1 MLHPA
6 LSISPSALFWPEAAR
21 QLLRRCEDLRLIEAG
36 TRDFSALRVM
46 VPAFSHA
53 QYLQQALSSVLAEPD
68 SSDSRVGSSHAG
80 PAAPV
85 AFIAPL
91 IGTLGGWLAL
101 QPPRADG
108 IAAAHES
115 ERLMR
120 LYAELRQHGWLKKMF
135 GARRN
140 ADLLP
145 LAQTLLSLSDEL
157 TEALLPAMQRA
168 QEGVDDDG
176 AGAEA
181 RWDAALAQLPPSARA
196 LLSDEAQLVWSIWRG
211 QLDASDAFALRFEQ
225 MRRLA
230 AEATAPLI
238 WFAPAETTPAEAE
251 FLRLY
256 AERCPVL
263 PVTLDWRHAPP
274 LYAAAWPELAQAEA
288 EAGDAAPPAS
298 WEAIDRD
305 AIAAPPG
312 LSICR
317 ADSLEDVA
325 TQGAQTIVDWL
336 QAGRRR
342 IAIVA
347 QDRMVAR
354 RIRALLERAEITIA
368 DETGWKLSTT
378 RAASVL
384 AACFDAVT
392 ARGDTKA
399 LLDLLKSPYV
409 FADAPD
415 KADHLMTIELAWRRA
430 NVLGGWN
437 AVIDTLQRWPES
449 RDLVQRMVR
458 QVQQLHGRKTLPEW
472 SAATL
477 EMLAALGVQQ
487 ALGDDAAGQL
497 LLQVLQDIEHGS
509 AALSAPFT
517 FPEWRAFI
525 GLQMDAATFMPKAQD
540 RRVVMLPLNG
550 SRLRRFDAVL
560 VIGADAEHL
569 PSQAQE
575 TLFFSN
581 AVRHELGLATRAT
594 RQRQQLRD
602 LAELLFS
609 HGQVVLCWQTHQDG
623 EPNPLSPW
631 IERLQLTLA
640 LAGRDPLPWH
650 RATVP
655 LRTLQ
660 PIAATMPAPS
670 AGALLPAKLSASGYN
685 SFVACP
691 YQFFAGRMLGL
702 NAIDEFSDMP
712 EKRDYGDWLHQILNT
727 YHQALRDADAPIA
740 MDRRAAML
748 GEISAQVFG
757 KALNIHPAALGYY
770 TRWQKAMGPYL
781 EWANAHEAA
790 GWRFVFGE
798 QACEKPLAWSDGE
811 ITLHGRIDRID
822 EHEDGARLVLD
833 YKTGNRDSLRRKL
846 REGEDH
852 QLAFYGLLSEL
863 PVDNA
868 QYVTLEADK
877 TGAVEAPKD
886 VPDYATLQ
894 RTLQLQLKTQM
905 KSVAHGAPLPANG
918 VESVCQYCDVRGLC
932 RKGAWL

>member
-6 LSISPSALFWPEAAR
+6 LSISPSASFWPEAAR
-21 QLLRRCEDLRLIEAG
+21 RLLRRCEQLRLIEPGA
-36 TRDFSALRVM
+36 RDFSALRIM

-53 QYLQQALSSVLAEPD
+53 QYLQQALAAVLTEEAGGA
-68 SSDSRVGSSHAG
+68 SDE
-80 PAAPV
+80 APV
-85 AFIAPL
+85 AFIAPQ
-91 IGTLGGWLAL
+91 IGTPGGWLAL
-101 QPPRADG
+101 QTPDDG

-145 LAQTLLSLSDEL
+145 LAQTLLALSDEL
-157 TEALLPAMQRA
+157 TAALLPAMRRA
-168 QEGVDDDG
+168 QDEDHN
-176 AGAEA
+176 AEA
-181 RWDAALAQLPPSARA
+181 RWEAALAQLPPSARA

-211 QLDASDAFALRFEQ
+211 QLDASDAFALRFGQ
-225 MRRLA
+225 MQKLA
-230 AEATAPLI
+230 AEASAPLI
-238 WFAPAETTPAEAE
+238 WFAPAQTTPAEAD
-251 FLRLY
+251 FLRTY

-263 PVTLDWRHAPP
+263 PVTLDWRHVPP
-274 LYAAAWPELAQAEA
+274 IYAAAWPELTRDASEDPMPPLAEV
-288 EAGDAAPPAS
+288 GDKA
-298 WEAIDRD
+298 

-317 ADSLEDVA
+317 AADLEDVA
-325 TQGAQTIVDWL
+325 TQGAQTVIDWL
-336 QAGRRR
+336 RAGHRR

-354 RIRALLERAEITIA
+354 RMRALLERAEITIA

-378 RAASVL
+378 RAASAL
-384 AACFDAVT
+384 AACFDAVG

-409 FADAPD
+409 FADVPG

-437 AVIDTLQRWPES
+437 GVIDTLQRWPES
-449 RDLVQRMVR
+449 RDLVQRAAR
-458 QVQQLHGRKTLPEW
+458 QLQQLQGRRSLPEW
-472 SAATL
+472 SALTL
-477 EMLAALGVQQ
+477 EMLDGLGVRQ
-487 ALGDDAAGQL
+487 ALGADEAGLL
-497 LLQVLQDIEHGS
+497 LLQVLEEIEHGS
-509 AALSAPFT
+509 AALDAPFT
-517 FPEWRAFI
+517 FAEWRAFI

-550 SRLRRFDAVL
+550 VRLRRFDAVL

-581 AVRHELGLATRAT
+581 AVRRELGLATRAS
-594 RQRQQLRD
+594 RQHQQLRD

-609 HGQVVLCWQTHQDG
+609 HRQVVLCWQTMQDG

-640 LAGRDPLPWH
+640 LAGKDPLPLH
-650 RATVP
+650 RADVP
-655 LRTLQ
+655 LRHLH
-660 PIAATMPAPS
+660 PVLAVMPSPS
-670 AGALLPAKLSASGYN
+670 AGVLLPSKLSASGYN

-727 YHQALRDADAPIA
+727 YHQTLRDAEPAIPVE
-740 MDRRAAML
+740 RRADLLA
-748 GEISAQVFG
+748 EISARVFE
-757 KALNIHPAALGYY
+757 KALNEHPAALGYY
-770 TRWQKAMGPYL
+770 TRWQKAMAPYL
-781 EWANAHEAA
+781 EWANEHEAA
-790 GWRFVFGE
+790 GWRFAFGE
-798 QACEKPLAWSDGE
+798 QAFEKPLTWNDGAM
-811 ITLHGRIDRID
+811 TLHGRIDRID

-833 YKTGNRDSLRRKL
+833 YKTGNWATLRKKL
-846 REGEDH
+846 SEGEDH

-863 PVDNA
+863 PVDDA

-877 TGAVEAPKD
+877 AGAVKPPRD

-894 RTLQLQLKTQM
+894 RTLQHQIKSQM
-905 KSVAHGAPLPANG
+905 KAVAHDAPLPANG

>member
-1 MLHPA
+1 MLYPA
-6 LSISPSALFWPEAAR
+6 LSISPSASFWPEAVR
-21 QLLRRCEDLRLIEAG
+21 LLIRRCEALRLIAPG
-36 TRDFSALRVM
+36 TRDFSALRIM

-53 QYLQQALSSVLAEPD
+53 QYLQQALNEVLAQEMQDLSQP
-68 SSDSRVGSSHAG
+68 G
-80 PAAPV
+80 PV

-101 QPPRADG
+101 QPPSADG
-108 IAAAHES
+108 AVATHES

-145 LAQTLLSLSDEL
+145 LAQTLLALSDEL
-157 TEALLPAMQRA
+157 TEALLPAMA
-168 QEGVDDDG
+168 QAPDD
-176 AGAEA
+176 AEA
-181 RWDAALAQLPPSARA
+181 RWAAALAQLPPSARA

-211 QLDASDAFALRFEQ
+211 QLDASDAFALRFARMQ
-225 MRRLA
+225 QLA
-230 AEATAPLI
+230 ADATAPLI
-238 WFAPAETTPAEAE
+238 WFAPAETTPAEAD
-251 FLRLY
+251 FLRAY
-256 AERCPVL
+256 GERCPVL
-263 PVTLDWRHAPP
+263 PVTLDWRTVPP
-274 LYAAAWPELAQAEA
+274 LYAAAWPELKQVE
-288 EAGDAAPPAS
+288 EQD
-298 WEAIDRD
+298 EDD
-305 AIAAPPG
+305 IAAAKAMQSIESVESALTESILTPTG
-312 LSICR
+312 LAICR
-317 ADSLEDVA
+317 ADGLEEIA
-325 TQGAQTIVDWL
+325 TQGAQTIIDWL
-336 QAGRRR
+336 QAGHRR

-378 RAASVL
+378 RAASAL
-384 AACFDAVT
+384 AACFDVVT

-409 FADAPD
+409 FIDVPD

-437 AVIDTLQRWPES
+437 AVVDALQRWPES
-449 RDLVQRMVR
+449 RDLVQRVVR

-477 EMLAALGVQQ
+477 EMLAALDVQQ
-487 ALGDDAAGQL
+487 ALGMDDAGQL

-509 AALSAPFT
+509 AALNAPFT
-517 FPEWRAFI
+517 FSEWRAFI
-525 GLQMDAATFMPKAQD
+525 GLQMDSATFMPKAHD

-569 PSQAQE
+569 PSQSQE

-581 AVRHELGLATRAT
+581 AVRHELGLATRAS
-594 RQRQQLRD
+594 RQQQQLRD

-609 HGQVVLCWQTHQDG
+609 HQKVVLCWQTHQDG

-640 LAGRDPLPWH
+640 LAGQAPLPLH
-650 RATVP
+650 RANIP
-655 LRTLQ
+655 LRSLQ
-660 PIAATMPAPS
+660 PVIAVMPTPS
-670 AGALLPAKLSASGYN
+670 AGVLLPPKLSASGYN

-702 NAIDEFSDMP
+702 SAIDEFSDMP
-712 EKRDYGDWLHQILNT
+712 EKRDYGDWLHKILNT
-727 YHQALRDADAPIA
+727 YHEALRDAPKPIPLDQRLA
-740 MDRRAAML
+740 L
-748 GEISAQVFG
+748 LSEISAQVFD
-757 KALNIHPAALGYY
+757 KALDIHPAALGYY
-770 TRWQKAMGPYL
+770 MRWQKAMGPYL
-781 EWANAHEAA
+781 EWANAHEEA

-798 QACEKPLAWSDGE
+798 QAFEKPLAWADGE
-811 ITLHGRIDRID
+811 VTLHGRIDRID
-822 EHEDGARLVLD
+822 EHEDGTRLVLD
-833 YKTGNRDSLRRKL
+833 YKTNNREALRRKL

-852 QLAFYGLLSEL
+852 QLAFYGLLSAL

-868 QYVTLEADK
+868 QYVTLEAGDK

-886 VPDYATLQ
+886 VPGYATLQ
-894 RTLQLQLKTQM
+894 STLKMQMTTQM
-905 KSVAHGAPLPANG
+905 KAVAHNAPLPANG